1 MIIDIVKKVKA
12 ANTQNKRLLL
22 NIAFSVLVKG
32 GALFVSLFTL
42 PAYLRFFE
50 KQEVLGLW
58 FTALSV
64 LSWILT
70 FDLGI
75 GNGLKNH
82 LIEAFA
88 NNDIQK
94 AKRYVSSAY
103 VITGIGVLFIS
114 TTGYFLFRFVDW
126 NGIFNISEK
135 VVSANLLLEVA
146 RLIFI
151 SVMLQFFFRLIFSI
165 LYSLQKSAIP
175 SLLNLLSSVL
185 ILVFVLF
192 TNSGNVERNLKML
205 CYFNILSANLPLLIA
220 SIVLFLTTL
229 KKCIPNIKYYNKK
242 YASQIMML
250 GGAFFWLQIMF
261 MMITS
266 TNEFLIAWFVNTGKV
281 VDYKIYN
288 SLFNALGGIFLIALT
303 PVWSEVTEAIVK
315 KKHVWIQKLYKKLK
329 QFTLIAII
337 CEIGLAFSLQTLI
350 NLWLKSKS
358 IHVDLVYA
366 LICAISGALFI
377 WTAMLT
383 SITNGISELRISLIF
398 LTLGAFINVP
408 LSYLLSN
415 LTGSWIA
422 IMLANIISIL
432 PFCIIQSVWLS
443 KYFKRNIK
451 PQINYS

>member
-12 ANTQNKRLLL
+12 ANTQNKRLLS

-32 GALFVSLFTL
+32 GALLVSLCTL

-88 NNDIQK
+88 NKDIEK
-94 AKRYVSSAY
+94 AKRYISSAY
-103 VITGIGVLFIS
+103 VITGISVLFIS

-126 NGIFNISEK
+126 NRIFNISEK
-135 VVSANLLLEVA
+135 VVPTNLLLGVA

-185 ILVFVLF
+185 ILTFVLF

-229 KKCIPNIKYYNKK
+229 KKCVPNIKYYNKK
-242 YASQIMML
+242 YASQIMIL
-250 GGAFFWLQIMF
+250 GGTFFWLQIMF

-266 TNEFLIAWFVNTGKV
+266 TNEFLIAWFVNTAKV

-315 KKHVWIQKLYKKLK
+315 KEHAWIQKLYKKLK
-329 QFTLIAII
+329 QFTLMAII

-350 NLWLKSKS
+350 NLWLKNKS
-358 IHVDLVYA
+358 IHIDLVYA

-383 SITNGISELRISLIF
+383 SITNGISELRIALIF

-415 LTGSWIA
+415 LTSSWIS
-422 IMLANIISIL
+422 IMLANVFSIL
-432 PFCIIQSVWLS
+432 PFCVVQSVWLS
-443 KYFKRNIK
+443 KYFKRNVK
-451 PQINYS
+451 PQINYG